1 MWSMLLKPL
10 LGVAGDMVK
19 GSIDVI
25 KTKTE
30 TKKLLAQAE
39 QEHIRKMAEGELEY
53 AIQAQKSMGES
64 WRDEWFTIILSIPL
78 LIVFGAI
85 FFNQPD
91 WVAKL
96 KEGFITLD
104 ELPDWYIWALMASIA
119 SSFGLKVSDLAI
131 KKFKK

>member
-1 MWSMLLKPL
+1 MIWSVATTVLK
-10 LGVAGDMVK
+10 GVV
-19 GSIDVI
+19 DVV

-30 TKKLLAQAE
+30 TKKLMAEAE
-39 QEHIRKMAEGELEY
+39 QTHIRKMAEGEIEY
-53 AIQAQKSMGES
+53 NIATQKNMAES

-85 FFNQPD
+85 FFNQPE
-91 WVAKL
+91 WITKL
-96 KEGFITLD
+96 KEGFMALD